1 MRDLDH
7 IFDVYRN
14 SRAMPGEYFKVSY
27 HLILAPDTFY
37 MMRNEQAYVA
47 GSVSKALLARLT
59 DL

>member
-14 SRAMPGEYFKVSY
+14 SRPMACDYFKISY
-27 HLILAPDTFY
+27 HLVLAPDTFY

-47 GSVSKALLARLT
+47 GAVSKALLSRLVA
-59 DL
+59 L